1 MRIVMPSV
9 PSRQETARLV
19 LLAVLIF
26 FLYISP
32 DSPTSGSKLSRD
44 TAADNVN
51 QSKNLLATLNSTRWQ
66 DFNPHRELH
75 TVDENAKYLN
85 LTGFREDDG
94 YQGWKRLGKWKERCM
109 LFFLEAHG
117 RSEKGKKS
125 RDNAFY
131 TNITGIV
138 QGKWV
143 RYEAD
148 LKELD
153 HKVWPEI
160 NISKIAPGVKWD
172 TEKNELWTRNIT
184 GSSGKIRLRL
194 EENNSEITD
203 IEPKESGENF
213 TESVREVAATITVYD
228 NSNKGNGW
236 VMRTHGVYWPKVGV
250 LLMTTTSEK
259 FAGIFGLPHLTLDS
273 EQFISSQRLLNRTLG
288 KALHNP
294 GKTSLSEKEKFW
306 VTNSEDVDVLMTPH
320 CEFVV
325 FAQVYP
331 FEVNQVT
338 TTGDKK
344 LTLIIH
350 EIERELRVPNGA
362 PIPRI
367 PMLKMSTVI
376 LSPDCG
382 FILESKGPPSF
393 TFEDGEHLTGKKY
406 EVLVRDMQHF
416 LEVFAVII
424 LAQTLL
430 LIAQSKD
437 ASTPSKIGRISLFT
451 ISLMLFTDAF
461 IFAILSLLSGVS
473 PNLFP
478 SALLV
483 SFMSL
488 MSVMLGIRFLSAI
501 WNSQEPEGM
510 ERLRQQR
517 VLEVVTQPLNDL
529 NPTQNNTPNTDTNIT
544 SSNSVRVQENNPI
557 IIPSDQDIDAEIF
570 EDTLNSGSSLLPT
583 TNENRNSTQ
592 TLSQSRGV
600 SFATIYVRSVL
611 LLTLILFL
619 TLSSTSWP
627 ARLRKIY
634 IFTLSLINLS
644 FPCFQIYRNV
654 QRNCRKALLWKF
666 IIGQPILRMAP
677 IAYFYLI
684 ENNILFSETDLRAF
698 LVLAGWVWIQCWT
711 LVAQSILG
719 PRWGLPKNWYVEGWN
734 YHPVLRNENLEAN
747 SLPIGLTI
755 DQDVSTSIQTP
766 NSISSF
772 PDGQVKLEKISN
784 SFRSVDCAIC
794 MQVLEV
800 PIIDTDGD
808 TIASA
813 VAEILESRFYMVTP
827 CRHIFHSKCL
837 EGWMQFRLQ
846 CPICRDKLPPL

>member
-1 MRIVMPSV
+1 MPSV

-32 DSPTSGSKLSRD
+32 DSPTSGSKLSQE
-44 TAADNVN
+44 TAVDNVN
-51 QSKNLLATLNSTRWQ
+51 QYKNLLATLNSSRWQ
-66 DFNPHRELH
+66 GFNPQRESH
-75 TVDENAKYLN
+75 VVDKSAKYLN
-85 LTGFREDDG
+85 LTGFRQDDG
-94 YQGWKRLGKWKERCM
+94 YQGWGRLGKWKERCM

-117 RSEKGKKS
+117 RSQKGKEP

-148 LKELD
+148 LIDIDRKL
-153 HKVWPEI
+153 WPKI

-172 TEKNELWTRNIT
+172 TENIERWTRNIT
-184 GSSGKIRLRL
+184 GGSGKIRLRL
-194 EENNSEITD
+194 EENESEIID
-203 IEPKESGENF
+203 LEPKDSREDSIG
-213 TESVREVAATITVYD
+213 SVREITATITLYD
-228 NSNKGNGW
+228 DSNKGNGW

-259 FAGIFGLPHLTLDS
+259 FAGIFGLPHLTLDL
-273 EQFISSQRLLNRTLG
+273 EQYVSSQRLLNRTLG
-288 KALHNP
+288 KALDNPEKNP
-294 GKTSLSEKEKFW
+294 GSERENMW
-306 VTNSEDVDVLMTPH
+306 VMNSEDGEVLMTPH

-331 FEVNQVT
+331 FEVDRITNF
-338 TTGDKK
+338 GDKK
-344 LTLIIH
+344 TTLIIQ
-350 EIERELRVPNGA
+350 EIERELRAPNGA
-362 PIPRI
+362 PTPRI

-393 TFEDGEHLTGKKY
+393 TFEDGDHLTGKKH
-406 EVLVRDMQHF
+406 EVLVRNMQHL
-416 LEVFAVII
+416 LEGFAVVI

-430 LIAQSKD
+430 LVAQSKD
-437 ASTPSKIGRISLFT
+437 ASTPSTIERISLFT
-451 ISLMLFTDAF
+451 ISFMLFADAF
-461 IFAILSLLSGVS
+461 IFAILSLMSGVS

-483 SFMSL
+483 SFMSF

-501 WNSQEPEGM
+501 WNSQEPERI

-517 VLEVVTQPLNDL
+517 VLEAATQPSSELNI
-529 NPTQNNTPNTDTNIT
+529 TQVNSPNIDTNIT
-544 SSNSVRVQENNPI
+544 SSTSVRPQEENPI

-570 EDTLNSGSSLLPT
+570 EDTLNSSSSLLPT
-583 TNENRNSTQ
+583 TNENRASTQ
-592 TLSQSRGV
+592 ATSQPRGV

-611 LLTLILFL
+611 LLTFILFF

-627 ARLRKIY
+627 ARLRKMY

-644 FPCFQIYRNV
+644 FPSFQIYRNV

-666 IIGQPILRMAP
+666 IIGQSILRMAP
-677 IAYFYLI
+677 FAYFYLI
-684 ENNILFSETDLRAF
+684 EDNILFSETDLKAF
-698 LVLAGWVWIQCWT
+698 SVLAGWVWIQCWT

-734 YHPVLRNENLEAN
+734 YHPILRNENLEA
-747 SLPIGLTI
+747 SGLPIGLTI
-755 DQDVSTSIQTP
+755 DQDASTFIHTPTSTSSLP
-766 NSISSF
+766 G
-772 PDGQVKLEKISN
+772 GQGQGQLGKMKN

-800 PIIDTDGD
+800 PIIKTDGD
-808 TIASA
+808 TTASG
-813 VAEILESRFYMVTP
+813 VAEILESRRYMVTP